1 MILITISSDHDF
13 HSDVAAAF
21 AGKLRFEATWSF
33 DYSETGRVHGATAE
47 KDCLAIIDF
56 ADSDRALTVA
66 RSVAGRP
73 RLTAIAV
80 GCRNGA
86 EELLRLMQAGIRDVI
101 PQFSP
106 REILQAATRA
116 TSVPGRSA
124 EVLADLYAFVPA
136 KPGCGAT
143 TVATYATAMAADMAG
158 EPTLL
163 LDFDLRLG
171 VTTFLLKAE
180 GTCSLADALNH
191 VHRLDRDVW
200 GGIVSQIGNLHLLGS
215 GPVDLGQPFAA
226 EQFIALLDFV
236 VRQYSVVG
244 VDLPGTMEDHECAA
258 LLRAKKILLVCTS
271 EVGALHLARR
281 RAKWFDDLRVS
292 DKVAVVLNC
301 TGRGN
306 SLSVGD
312 VERVIGLPVE
322 YMLPMDVK
330 EISKAVQQ
338 GTVLQDSSALGKQ
351 LAKIAGA
358 MVPAQRSN
366 KYPTALRRFV
376 EYFSV
381 SPARDAKTGRRA

>member
-13 HSDVAAAF
+13 HNDVAAAL
-21 AGKLRFEATWSF
+21 AGKLRFEASWNF
-33 DYSETGRVHGATAE
+33 DYAETGRVHGVTAE
-47 KDCLAIIDF
+47 NDCLAIIDF
-56 ADSDRALTVA
+56 ANPDRALAVA

-80 GCRNGA
+80 GCHNGA
-86 EELLRLMQAGIRDVI
+86 DELLRLMQAGIRDVI

-116 TSVPGRSA
+116 TAVPGHSA

-215 GPVDLGQPFAA
+215 GPVDLAQVFTA
-226 EQFIALLDFV
+226 EQFVALLDFV
-236 VRQYSVVG
+236 VRQYSIVG
-244 VDLPGTMEDHECAA
+244 VDLPGMMEDHECAT
-258 LLRAKKILLVCTS
+258 LLRAKQIFLVCTPD
-271 EVGALHLARR
+271 VGALHLARR
-281 RAKWFDDLRVS
+281 RAKWFEDLRVT
-292 DKVAVVLNC
+292 DKVSVVLNC
-301 TGRGN
+301 ASRGN
-306 SLSVGD
+306 SLPLAD
-312 VERVIGLPVE
+312 VERVIGLPVHHL
-322 YMLPMDVK
+322 LPADVK
-330 EISKAVQQ
+330 EISKAVRH
-338 GTVLQDSSALGKQ
+338 GSVLQNSSALGKQ

-358 MVPAQRSN
+358 MVPVQRSN
-366 KYPTALRRFV
+366 RYPTALRRFV

-381 SPARDAKTGRRA
+381 SPARDAQVGRRS